1 MSLVSQPTL
10 ADAIDD
16 ANSYAVRIKS
26 SVSNSIFFDG
36 GSGTSSGAGFLVDK
50 ERGWVITNA
59 HVSGYG
65 TANLEVSF
73 KDEKYINSQILYADV
88 ELDLAIIMV
97 SKRKIPETAI
107 EANLECSICV

>member
-1 MSLVSQPTL
+1 MSFQILKKIWRYLLPLLGLSLASQPTL
-10 ADAIDD
+10 ADTIDD
-16 ANSYAVRIKS
+16 ANRYAVRIKS

-65 TANLEVSF
+65 TA
-73 KDEKYINSQILYADV
+73 DV
-88 ELDLAIIMV
+88 EV
-97 SKRKIPETAI
+97 
-107 EANLECSICV
+107 